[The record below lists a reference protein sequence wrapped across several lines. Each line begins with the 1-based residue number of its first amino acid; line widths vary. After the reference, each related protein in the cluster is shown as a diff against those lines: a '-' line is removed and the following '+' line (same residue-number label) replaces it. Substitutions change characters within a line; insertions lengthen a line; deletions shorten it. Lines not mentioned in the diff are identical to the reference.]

1 KGLRRLREAEVVLHE
16 RLAPPELLDEI
27 APGTTII
34 DVGKAPGRPCL
45 GQGHINWLLVDW
57 ARRRG
62 RVVRLKG
69 GDPAIFGRLGEEIEA
84 VRSAGVAFEVV
95 PGVTAATAA
104 AARAGISLT
113 ARGRASML
121 VLATGTDHTG
131 RAPAALDW
139 DVLARVEGTLVFY
152 MPVGSLEAIT
162 ASLTALGRDRREPA
176 ILIERVGMPDER
188 VISGRLGGIAD
199 EARAAGLAS
208 PAILVTGPTV
218 ASASGPLGVRRML
231 PGGLHREALELLER
245 PLLAHALALTG
256 GNQLRAA
263 RLLGLNRNTL
273 RKRCRELGLAVPRAS
288 HRTATPKPAPLA

>member
-1 KGLRRLREAEVVLHE
+1 MCRDRRRSRSVGRGMERCRIVRDSLVSFVGAGPGDPELITLRGLRRLRDAEVVLHD
-16 RLAPPELLDEI
+16 RLVPRELLDE
-27 APGTTII
+27 APPGATIV

-57 ARRRG
+57 AQRRE

-69 GDPAIFGRLGEEIEA
+69 GDPSIFGRLGEEIEA
-84 VRSAGVAFEVV
+84 VRAAGVPFEVV

-131 RAPAALDW
+131 RAPMALDW
-139 DVLARVEGTLVFY
+139 DILARVEGTLVFY

-162 ASLTALGRDRREPA
+162 ASLTARGRDRREPA

-188 VISGRLGGIAD
+188 VISGRLGGIAA

-208 PAILVTGPTV
+208 PAVLVTGPTV
-218 ASASGPLGVRRML
+218 ASASVPLGVRRML
-231 PGGLHREALELLER
+231 AGAG
-245 PLLAHALALTG
+245 
-256 GNQLRAA
+256 
-263 RLLGLNRNTL
+263 
-273 RKRCRELGLAVPRAS
+273 V
-288 HRTATPKPAPLA
+288 